1 MQCKIGDIIKDKFG
15 NIGKVI
21 NLYQYN
27 KEDVANEDNA
37 VVEFECREY
46 FDTHRVLM
54 SEVTEI
60 IIRSV

>member
-1 MQCKIGDIIKDKFG
+1 MQCKIGDIIRDKFG
-15 NIGKVI
+15 SIGKVT

-27 KEDVANEDNA
+27 KEDISNEDNT

>member
-1 MQCKIGDIIKDKFG
+1 MQCKINDIIRDKFG
-15 NIGKVI
+15 NVGKVK

-27 KEDVANEDNA
+27 KEDIYNEDNTL
-37 VVEFECREY
+37 VEFECREY